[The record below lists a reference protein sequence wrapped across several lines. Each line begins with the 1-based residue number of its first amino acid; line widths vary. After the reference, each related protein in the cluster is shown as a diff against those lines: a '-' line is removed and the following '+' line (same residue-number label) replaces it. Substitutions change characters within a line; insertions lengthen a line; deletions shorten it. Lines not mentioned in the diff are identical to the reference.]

1 MRAGDEG
8 VQPDLF
14 CRASYLSRQLP
25 SCMGTTPMALDADGK
40 SCTIVLI
47 AHRSSLIAQ
56 PGQKAMLLLARD
68 SQSLHVAGEEAK
80 EGR

>member
-1 MRAGDEG
+1 
-8 VQPDLF
+8 
-14 CRASYLSRQLP
+14 
-25 SCMGTTPMALDADGK
+25 MALDADGK